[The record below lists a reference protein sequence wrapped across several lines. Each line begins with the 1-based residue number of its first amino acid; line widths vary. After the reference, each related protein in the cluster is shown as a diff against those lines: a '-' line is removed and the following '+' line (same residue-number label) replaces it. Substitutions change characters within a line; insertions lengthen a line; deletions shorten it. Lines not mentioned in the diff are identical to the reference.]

1 VGTHTKG
8 WRMNIRFILLLTV
21 LLHLAFSGSR
31 VTLSLLALHLDA
43 TPLVVGILI
52 SLLAAVPLVFAVG
65 WGRTI
70 DRVGV
75 RKPLMIGACLAL
87 GALLLAA
94 AVPRIELLFVVSA
107 VIGSGFMLVH
117 ICVNQVAGLLGTPEQ
132 RSRNFSLLALAFST
146 SGFLGPTIS
155 GFAIDLIGHRM
166 TFLLLGASTLV
177 AIVLMLLHPVSLPAH
192 PASTADQGSK
202 RVGDLFRIR
211 DLRRAFVASAVLSM
225 AWDLFT
231 FVTPIH
237 GTRLG
242 LSASVIGLILGSFG
256 AAIFLVRLVLPAI
269 VHRLSEWPLL
279 IGGMFAT
286 GAAMAVFPLIES
298 VSLLMTVAFVLGLA
312 IGGTQPMIMSLLY
325 NTAPP
330 GRGGEVVG
338 VRTFLLNVTQAGIP
352 LLFGIVGSTMGMTP
366 VFWTMAAVLL
376 LGGIHTSRG
385 NAAHKT

>member
-1 VGTHTKG
+1 MT
-8 WRMNIRFILLLTV
+8 IRFVLLLTV
-21 LLHLAFSGSR
+21 ILHLAFAGSR
-31 VTLSLLALHLDA
+31 VTLSLLALHLQA
-43 TPLVVGILI
+43 TPLTVGVLI

-70 DRVGV
+70 DRIGV
-75 RKPLMIGACLAL
+75 RKPLLIGACLVL

-94 AVPRIELLFVVSA
+94 ALPRIEVLFIVSA
-107 VIGSGFMLVH
+107 VAGSGFMLVH

-155 GFAIDLIGHRM
+155 GFAIDLIGHRL
-166 TFLLLGASTLV
+166 TFLLLGGSTAV
-177 AIVLMLLHPVSLPAH
+177 GIALMLLRPIRLPAH
-192 PASTADQGSK
+192 PASAAGHERK

-211 DLRRAFVASAVLSM
+211 GLRRAFVASAVLSM

-242 LSASVIGLILGSFG
+242 LSASMIGLILGAFG

-279 IGGMFAT
+279 IGGIFAT
-286 GAAMAVFPLIES
+286 GVAMIIFPLIDS
-298 VSLLMTVAFVLGLA
+298 VSLLIAVAFMLGLA

-338 VRTFLLNVTQAGIP
+338 VRTFLLNLTQAGMP
-352 LLFGIVGSTMGMTP
+352 LLFGVLGSTMGMTP
-366 VFWTMAAVLL
+366 VFWAMAAVLL
-376 LGGIHTSRG
+376 LGGAYTSRR
-385 NAAHKT
+385 

>member
-1 VGTHTKG
+1 MT
-8 WRMNIRFILLLTV
+8 IRFVLLLTV
-21 LLHLAFSGSR
+21 ILHLAFAGSR
-31 VTLSLLALHLDA
+31 VTLSLLALHLQA
-43 TPLVVGILI
+43 TPLTVGVLI

-65 WGRTI
+65 WGRTL
-70 DRVGV
+70 DRIGV
-75 RKPLMIGACLAL
+75 RKPLLIGACLVL

-94 AVPRIELLFVVSA
+94 ALPRIEVLFIVSA
-107 VIGSGFMLVH
+107 VAGSGFMLVH

-155 GFAIDLIGHRM
+155 GFAIDLIGHRL
-166 TFLLLGASTLV
+166 TFLLLGGSTAV
-177 AIVLMLLHPVSLPAH
+177 GIALMLLRPIRLPAH
-192 PASTADQGSK
+192 PASAAGHERK

-211 DLRRAFVASAVLSM
+211 GLRRAFVASAVLSM

-242 LSASVIGLILGSFG
+242 LSASMIGLILGAFG

-286 GAAMAVFPLIES
+286 GVAMIIFPLIDS
-298 VSLLMTVAFVLGLA
+298 VSLLIAVAFMLGLA

-325 NTAPP
+325 NTAPQ

-338 VRTFLLNVTQAGIP
+338 VRTFLLNLTQAGMP
-352 LLFGIVGSTMGMTP
+352 LLFGVLGSTMGMTP
-366 VFWTMAAVLL
+366 VFWAMAAVLL
-376 LGGIHTSRG
+376 LGGAYTSRR
-385 NAAHKT
+385 

>member
-1 VGTHTKG
+1 MT
-8 WRMNIRFILLLTV
+8 IRFVLLLTV
-21 LLHLAFSGSR
+21 ILHLAFAGSR
-31 VTLSLLALHLDA
+31 VTLSLLALHLQA
-43 TPLVVGILI
+43 TPLTVGVLI

-70 DRVGV
+70 DRIGV
-75 RKPLMIGACLAL
+75 RKPLLIGACLVL

-94 AVPRIELLFVVSA
+94 ALPRIEVLFIVSA
-107 VIGSGFMLVH
+107 VAGSGFMLVH

-155 GFAIDLIGHRM
+155 GFAIDLIGHRL
-166 TFLLLGASTLV
+166 TFLLLGGSTAV
-177 AIVLMLLHPVSLPAH
+177 GIALMLLRPIRLPAH
-192 PASTADQGSK
+192 PASAAGHERK

-211 DLRRAFVASAVLSM
+211 GLRRAFVASAVLSM

-242 LSASVIGLILGSFG
+242 LSASMIGLILGAFG

-286 GAAMAVFPLIES
+286 GVAMIIFPLIDS
-298 VSLLMTVAFVLGLA
+298 VSLLIAVAFMLGLA

-338 VRTFLLNVTQAGIP
+338 VRTFLLNLTQAGMP

-376 LGGIHTSRG
+376 LGSVYTSRRQ
-385 NAAHKT
+385 A

>member
-1 VGTHTKG
+1 MT
-8 WRMNIRFILLLTV
+8 IRFVLLLTV
-21 LLHLAFSGSR
+21 ILHLAFAGSR
-31 VTLSLLALHLDA
+31 VTLSLLALHLQA
-43 TPLVVGILI
+43 TPLTVGVLI

-70 DRVGV
+70 DRIGV
-75 RKPLMIGACLAL
+75 RKPLLIGACLVL

-94 AVPRIELLFVVSA
+94 ALPRIEVLFIVSA
-107 VIGSGFMLVH
+107 VAGSGFMLVH
-117 ICVNQVAGLLGTPEQ
+117 ICVNQVAGLLGKPEQ

-155 GFAIDLIGHRM
+155 GFAIDLIGHRL
-166 TFLLLGASTLV
+166 TFLLLGGSTAV
-177 AIVLMLLHPVSLPAH
+177 GIALMLLRPIRLPAH
-192 PASTADQGSK
+192 PASAAGHERK

-211 DLRRAFVASAVLSM
+211 GLRRAFVASAVLSM

-242 LSASVIGLILGSFG
+242 LSASMIGLILGAFG

-286 GAAMAVFPLIES
+286 GVAMIIFPLIDS
-298 VSLLMTVAFVLGLA
+298 VSLLIAVAFMLGLA

-338 VRTFLLNVTQAGIP
+338 VRTFLLNLTQAGMP
-352 LLFGIVGSTMGMTP
+352 LLFGVLGSTMGMTP
-366 VFWTMAAVLL
+366 VFWAMAAVLL
-376 LGGIHTSRG
+376 LGGAYTSRR
-385 NAAHKT
+385 

>member
-1 VGTHTKG
+1 MT
-8 WRMNIRFILLLTV
+8 IRFVLLLTV
-21 LLHLAFSGSR
+21 ILHLAFAGSR
-31 VTLSLLALHLDA
+31 VTLSLLALHLQA
-43 TPLVVGILI
+43 TPLTVGVLI

-70 DRVGV
+70 DRIGV
-75 RKPLMIGACLAL
+75 RKPLLIGACLVL

-94 AVPRIELLFVVSA
+94 ALPRIEVLFIVSA
-107 VIGSGFMLVH
+107 VAGSGFMLVH

-155 GFAIDLIGHRM
+155 GFAIDLIGHRL
-166 TFLLLGASTLV
+166 TFLLLGGSTAV
-177 AIVLMLLHPVSLPAH
+177 GIALMLLRPIRLPAH
-192 PASTADQGSK
+192 PASAAGHERK
-202 RVGDLFRIR
+202 RVGDLFLIR
-211 DLRRAFVASAVLSM
+211 GLRRAFVASAVLSM

-242 LSASVIGLILGSFG
+242 LSASMIGLILGAFG

-286 GAAMAVFPLIES
+286 GVAMIIFPLIDS
-298 VSLLMTVAFVLGLA
+298 VSLLIAVAFMLGLA

-338 VRTFLLNVTQAGIP
+338 VRTFLLNLTQAGMP
-352 LLFGIVGSTMGMTP
+352 LLFGVLGSTMGMTP
-366 VFWTMAAVLL
+366 VFWAMAAVLL
-376 LGGIHTSRG
+376 LGGAYTSRR
-385 NAAHKT
+385 

>member
-1 VGTHTKG
+1 MT
-8 WRMNIRFILLLTV
+8 IRFVLLLTV
-21 LLHLAFSGSR
+21 ILHLAFAGSR
-31 VTLSLLALHLDA
+31 VTLSLLALHLQA
-43 TPLVVGILI
+43 TPLTVGVLI

-70 DRVGV
+70 DRIGV
-75 RKPLMIGACLAL
+75 RKPLLIGACLVL

-94 AVPRIELLFVVSA
+94 ALPRIEVLFIVSA
-107 VIGSGFMLVH
+107 VAGSGFMLVH

-132 RSRNFSLLALAFST
+132 RSRNFSVLALAFST

-155 GFAIDLIGHRM
+155 GFAIDLIGHRL
-166 TFLLLGASTLV
+166 TFLLLGGSTAV
-177 AIVLMLLHPVSLPAH
+177 GIALMLLRPIRLPAH
-192 PASTADQGSK
+192 PASAAGHERK

-211 DLRRAFVASAVLSM
+211 GLRRAFVASAVLSM

-242 LSASVIGLILGSFG
+242 LSASMIGLILGAFG

-286 GAAMAVFPLIES
+286 GVAMIIFPLIDS
-298 VSLLMTVAFVLGLA
+298 VSLLIAVAFMLGLA

-338 VRTFLLNVTQAGIP
+338 VRTFLLNLTQAGMP
-352 LLFGIVGSTMGMTP
+352 LLFGVLGSTMGMTP
-366 VFWTMAAVLL
+366 VFWAMAAVLL
-376 LGGIHTSRG
+376 LGGAYTSRR
-385 NAAHKT
+385 

>member
-1 VGTHTKG
+1 MT
-8 WRMNIRFILLLTV
+8 IRFVLLLTV
-21 LLHLAFSGSR
+21 ILHLAFAGSR
-31 VTLSLLALHLDA
+31 VTLSLLALHLQA
-43 TPLVVGILI
+43 TPLTVGILI

-70 DRVGV
+70 DRIGV
-75 RKPLMIGACLAL
+75 RKPLLIGACLVL

-94 AVPRIELLFVVSA
+94 ALPRIEVLFIVSA
-107 VIGSGFMLVH
+107 VAGSGFMLVH

-155 GFAIDLIGHRM
+155 GFAIDLIGHRL
-166 TFLLLGASTLV
+166 TFLLLGGSTAV
-177 AIVLMLLHPVSLPAH
+177 GIALMLLRPIRLPAH
-192 PASTADQGSK
+192 PASVAGHERK

-211 DLRRAFVASAVLSM
+211 GLRRAFVASAALSM

-242 LSASVIGLILGSFG
+242 LSASMIGLILGSFG

-286 GAAMAVFPLIES
+286 GVAMIIFPLIDS
-298 VSLLMTVAFVLGLA
+298 VSLLIAVAFMLGLA

-338 VRTFLLNVTQAGIP
+338 VRTFLLNLTQAGMP
-352 LLFGIVGSTMGMTP
+352 LLFGVLGSTMGMTP
-366 VFWTMAAVLL
+366 VFWAMAAVLL
-376 LGGIHTSRG
+376 LGGAYTSRR
-385 NAAHKT
+385 

>member
-1 VGTHTKG
+1 MT
-8 WRMNIRFILLLTV
+8 IRFVLLLTV
-21 LLHLAFSGSR
+21 ILHLAFAGSR
-31 VTLSLLALHLDA
+31 VTLSLLALHLQA
-43 TPLVVGILI
+43 TPLTVGVLI

-70 DRVGV
+70 DRIGV
-75 RKPLMIGACLAL
+75 RKPLLIGACLVL

-94 AVPRIELLFVVSA
+94 ALPRIEVLFIVSA
-107 VIGSGFMLVH
+107 VAGSGFMLVH

-155 GFAIDLIGHRM
+155 GFAIDLIGHRL
-166 TFLLLGASTLV
+166 TFLLLGGSTAV
-177 AIVLMLLHPVSLPAH
+177 GIALMLLRPIRLPAH
-192 PASTADQGSK
+192 PASVAGHERK

-211 DLRRAFVASAVLSM
+211 GLRRAFVASAALSM

-242 LSASVIGLILGSFG
+242 LSASMIGLILGAFG

-286 GAAMAVFPLIES
+286 GVAMIIFPLIDS
-298 VSLLMTVAFVLGLA
+298 VSLLIAVAFMLGLA

-325 NTAPP
+325 NTAPQ

-338 VRTFLLNVTQAGIP
+338 VRTFLLNLTQAGMP
-352 LLFGIVGSTMGMTP
+352 LLFGVLGSTMGMTP
-366 VFWTMAAVLL
+366 VFWAMAAVLL
-376 LGGIHTSRG
+376 LGGAYTSRR
-385 NAAHKT
+385 

>member
-1 VGTHTKG
+1 
-8 WRMNIRFILLLTV
+8 MNIRLILVLTV
-21 LLHLAFSGSR
+21 LLHMAFSGSR
-31 VTLSLLALHLDA
+31 VTLSLLALHLQA
-43 TPLVVGILI
+43 TPMTVGILI

-75 RKPLMIGACLAL
+75 RKPLLIGAGLAL
-87 GALLLAA
+87 GALLLGAA
-94 AVPRIELLFVVSA
+94 LPRIEVLFVVSA
-107 VIGSGFMLVH
+107 VVGSGFMLVH
-117 ICVNQVAGLLGTPEQ
+117 ICVNQAAGLTGTPEQ

-155 GFAIDLIGHRM
+155 GFAIDLIGHRL
-166 TFLLLGASTLV
+166 TFLLLGLSTV
-177 AIVLMLLHPVSLPAH
+177 AGIVLMLLRPIRLPAH
-192 PASTADQGSK
+192 PVSGESQERR
-202 RVGDLFRIR
+202 RVGDLFRIH

-242 LSASVIGLILGSFG
+242 LSASVIGLILGCFG

-286 GAAMAVFPLIES
+286 GVAMAVFPLIES
-298 VSLLMTVAFVLGLA
+298 TSLLMVMAFLLGLS

-338 VRTFLLNVTQAGIP
+338 VRTFLLNVTQSGIP

-376 LGGIHTSRG
+376 LGGAYTSR
-385 NAAHKT
+385 ARPAHKA

>member
-1 VGTHTKG
+1 MT
-8 WRMNIRFILLLTV
+8 IRFVLLLTV
-21 LLHLAFSGSR
+21 ILHLAFAGSR
-31 VTLSLLALHLDA
+31 VTLSLLALHLQA
-43 TPLVVGILI
+43 TPLTVGILI

-70 DRVGV
+70 DRIGV
-75 RKPLMIGACLAL
+75 RKPLLIGACLVL

-94 AVPRIELLFVVSA
+94 ALPRIEVLFIVSA
-107 VIGSGFMLVH
+107 VAGSGFMLVH

-155 GFAIDLIGHRM
+155 GFAIDLIGHRL
-166 TFLLLGASTLV
+166 TFLLLGGSTAV
-177 AIVLMLLHPVSLPAH
+177 GIALMLLQPIRLPAH
-192 PASTADQGSK
+192 PASVAGHERK

-211 DLRRAFVASAVLSM
+211 GLRRAFVASAVLSM

-242 LSASVIGLILGSFG
+242 LSASMIGLILGSFG

-286 GAAMAVFPLIES
+286 GVAMIIFPLIDS
-298 VSLLMTVAFVLGLA
+298 VSLLIAVAFMLGLA

-338 VRTFLLNVTQAGIP
+338 VRTFLLNLTQAGMP
-352 LLFGIVGSTMGMTP
+352 LLFGVLGSTMGMTP
-366 VFWTMAAVLL
+366 VFWAMAAVLL
-376 LGGIHTSRG
+376 LGGAYTSRR
-385 NAAHKT
+385 

>member
-1 VGTHTKG
+1 MT
-8 WRMNIRFILLLTV
+8 IRFELLLTV
-21 LLHLAFSGSR
+21 ILHLAFAGSR
-31 VTLSLLALHLDA
+31 VTLSLLALHLQA
-43 TPLVVGILI
+43 TPLTVGVLI

-70 DRVGV
+70 DRIGV
-75 RKPLMIGACLAL
+75 RKPLLIGACLVL

-94 AVPRIELLFVVSA
+94 ALPRIEVLFIVSA
-107 VIGSGFMLVH
+107 VAGSGFMLVH

-155 GFAIDLIGHRM
+155 GFAIDLIGHRL
-166 TFLLLGASTLV
+166 TFLLLGGSTAV
-177 AIVLMLLHPVSLPAH
+177 GIALMLLRPIRLPAH
-192 PASTADQGSK
+192 PASAAGHERK

-211 DLRRAFVASAVLSM
+211 GLRRAFVASAVLSM

-242 LSASVIGLILGSFG
+242 LSASMIGLILGSFG

-286 GAAMAVFPLIES
+286 GVAMIIFPLIDS
-298 VSLLMTVAFVLGLA
+298 VSLLIAVAFMLGLA

-338 VRTFLLNVTQAGIP
+338 VRTFLLNLTQAGMP
-352 LLFGIVGSTMGMTP
+352 LLFGVLGSTMGMTP
-366 VFWTMAAVLL
+366 VFWAMAAVLL
-376 LGGIHTSRG
+376 LGGAYTSRR
-385 NAAHKT
+385 

>member
-1 VGTHTKG
+1 MT
-8 WRMNIRFILLLTV
+8 IRFVLLLTII
-21 LLHLAFSGSR
+21 LHLAFAGSR
-31 VTLSLLALHLDA
+31 VTLSLLALHLQA
-43 TPLVVGILI
+43 TPLTVGILI

-70 DRVGV
+70 DRIGV
-75 RKPLMIGACLAL
+75 RKPLLIGAGAVL
-87 GALLLAA
+87 GALLLGA
-94 AVPRIELLFVVSA
+94 AVPRIEVLFIVSA
-107 VIGSGFMLVH
+107 VVGSGFMLVH

-146 SGFLGPTIS
+146 SGFLGPVIS

-166 TFLLLGASTLV
+166 TFLLLGCSA
-177 AIVLMLLHPVSLPAH
+177 AAGIALMLLRPIRMPAH
-192 PASTADQGSK
+192 PASATGHDHK

-211 DLRRAFVASAVLSM
+211 GLRRAFVASAVLSM

-242 LSASVIGLILGSFG
+242 LSASMIGLILGSFG
-256 AAIFLVRLVLPAI
+256 AAIFLIRLVLPAI

-279 IGGMFAT
+279 IGGMLAT
-286 GAAMAVFPLIES
+286 GVAMFIFPLINS
-298 VSLLMTVAFVLGLA
+298 VSLLMAVAFMLGLA

-338 VRTFLLNVTQAGIP
+338 VRTFLLNLTQAGMP

-376 LGGIHTSRG
+376 LGSVYTSRRQ
-385 NAAHKT
+385 A